1 MNAPE
6 MVKSTTHMNQWER
19 EGNVTEQRIK
29 LIKNAFDVLY
39 NFWIP
44 KVVKVWCVLYKEI
57 HENTVDQYKK
67 YQSLST
73 MKRLEFVKQEKLSKL
88 MELVFEYENS
98 LGVIEWIRSN
108 SDLMEHTYFN
118 MREWI
123 HNLIKIQN
131 KMIHTLDKGD
141 QMFMNIIPNMGLELL
156 NHSVILFRSIKT
168 PEFLNKYSLWDI
180 PKKKADWD
188 KIYDDLYLSEEKI
201 SESKCIVSTNW
212 S

>member
-19 EGNVTEQRIK
+19 EGNVTQQRIK

-88 MELVFEYENS
+88 MEHVFEYENS